1 MSVAQPSEVQ
11 EVWGRVKA
19 WPQPMRV
26 SLAAKILQSI
36 GAEQTRPKKTLAD
49 LIGRWADM
57 PSLTDQ
63 DVERILDE
71 ERMGKHATVN

>member
-1 MSVAQPSEVQ
+1 MTVAQPNEVQ
-11 EVWGRVKA
+11 EIWGRVKA

-36 GAEQTRPKKTLAD
+36 DAEQTRPKKMLAD
-49 LIGRWADM
+49 LVGLWADM
-57 PSLTDQ
+57 PDLADQ

-71 ERMGKHATVN
+71 ERMRKYG